1 MPHLRPAPRRLRGP
15 ALPSGRLRVGEER
28 SADEVVVDDEDW
40 SLFHTVAVCRGSI
53 PPQIRAVIVWVA
65 YIQASE

>member
-1 MPHLRPAPRRLRGP
+1 
-15 ALPSGRLRVGEER
+15 VGEER